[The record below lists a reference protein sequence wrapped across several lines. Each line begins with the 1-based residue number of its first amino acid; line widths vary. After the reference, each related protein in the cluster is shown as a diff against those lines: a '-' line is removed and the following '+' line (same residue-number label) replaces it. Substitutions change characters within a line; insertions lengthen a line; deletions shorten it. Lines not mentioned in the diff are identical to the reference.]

1 MAGLSLIALARIASF
16 LWASLSVQI
25 TPVPFER
32 RVVISLAA
40 LYSFRMFGLFML
52 LPVLALYSSDYSGST
67 PFLLGLALGAYGFSQ
82 ALLQIPFGVLSDRI
96 GRKPVI
102 LAGFIIFVLGSVIA
116 AQAETVMELIIGR
129 FLQGGGAVS
138 AAVMAL
144 LTDLT
149 SEENRT
155 KAMATIGASIGV
167 SFSIALTVGPL
178 MAAWA
183 GVSSFFWLTAA
194 LGVVGI
200 FILFKAVP
208 AVSAPRRQREA
219 GAVPALLWRTFKNP
233 DLLRLNF
240 GIFSLHFVL
249 MANFMVLPLILEQQ
263 LNIARNYHGLLYF
276 PLLAAAFVVMLPFI
290 IVAEKRRQIK
300 PVFLGAVALLVLME
314 LMLMRVPPNLPLTL
328 VGVFLFFAAFNLL
341 EATLPSMVSKIAPAG
356 AKGTATGI
364 YATSQVMGV
373 FTGGAIGGWI
383 LQHWGMTAVLS
394 VAALVGLAWLV
405 VAWSMRPPRF
415 LASVLIPL
423 RGQDPHIVSEK
434 LRSVEGVAEVLVV
447 ASENTVYL
455 KVDPRLVDRQAL
467 TGIVENQA

>member
-1 MAGLSLIALARIASF
+1 M
-16 LWASLSVQI
+16 QI

-102 LAGFIIFVLGSVIA
+102 FAGLIIFILGSLIA
-116 AQAETVMELIIGR
+116 AQADTVIELIIGR
-129 FLQGGGAVS
+129 FLQGGGAIS

-183 GVSSFFWLTAA
+183 GVSSIFWLTAV
-194 LGVVGI
+194 LGVVGMV
-200 FILFKAVP
+200 ILFKAVP
-208 AVSAPRRQREA
+208 VVATTQRRQREA
-219 GAVPALLWRTFKNP
+219 GAVPALLWRTFRNP
-233 DLLRLNF
+233 DLLRLNV

-263 LNIARNYHGLLYF
+263 LNVARNYHGLLYF

-290 IVAEKRRQIK
+290 IVAEKRRKIK

-328 VGVFLFFAAFNLL
+328 LAIFLFFAAFNLL

-356 AKGTATGI
+356 SKGTATGI
-364 YATSQVMGV
+364 YATSQVLGV
-373 FTGGAIGGWI
+373 FAGGAIGGWM
-383 LQHWGMTAVLS
+383 LQHWGMMAVLS
-394 VAALVGLAWLV
+394 MAALVGLVWLI

-423 RGQDPHIVSEK
+423 RDHDPQVISEK
-434 LRSVEGVAEVLVV
+434 LRAVHGVAEVLVV

-467 TGIVENQA
+467 TGIVENQI